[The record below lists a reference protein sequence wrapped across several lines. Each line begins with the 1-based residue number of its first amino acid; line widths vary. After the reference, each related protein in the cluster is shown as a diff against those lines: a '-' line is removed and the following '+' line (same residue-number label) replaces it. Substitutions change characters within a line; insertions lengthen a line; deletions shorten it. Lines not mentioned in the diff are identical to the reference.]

1 MGETRGGVMRRRP
14 GHRLPP
20 IVQGREKRMTCD
32 KTDIRNAPS
41 IRVLTPH
48 GMGAI
53 AVIEL
58 RAADAAHIIS
68 ALTGEL
74 KSGIALRSIA
84 SDDGVIDEVL
94 IVRRAPNHYE
104 LHCHGGVMVVEKLV
118 RRLAQCAGDEELGAK
133 ALELWCHPQSDIPP
147 VETLWGLRML
157 TQARR
162 NSLGRWAL
170 EQQSALKTDGS
181 VSIKRAAQWIATA
194 SADLHRFLSG
204 EVRMAMIGPPNAGK
218 SSLANFWLGHPMSVT
233 SDIPGTTRDWVEQTV
248 IVAADDIDMAARLT
262 DTAGMRHTEDEL
274 ERLAI
279 DRGIGAL
286 SGVDIILIVMDAT
299 HLGTLEH
306 LADEA
311 WGWAESH
318 GVGDQLRSSRWLA
331 VGNKCDRL
339 ERMPGAGVGGWNA
352 VWISA
357 IHGTGIADLQR
368 QVLTLLGVPRGL
380 RYPVLS
386 AARLEQLFRITAA
399 RDDTEMLSALGRMAA
414 DDELLF

>member
-1 MGETRGGVMRRRP
+1 MRRGP
-14 GHRLPP
+14 GHGLPP
-20 IVQGREKRMTCD
+20 IVQERENRMMCN
-32 KTDIRNAPS
+32 KTDIPIAPS

-48 GMGAI
+48 GTGAI

-58 RAADAAHIIS
+58 RAAGAEEIIS
-68 ALTGEL
+68 ALAGKL
-74 KSGIALRSIA
+74 KSGVALRSIA

-118 RRLAQCAGDEELGAK
+118 RRLAQCAGDDGLGAE
-133 ALELWCHPQSDIPP
+133 ALEHWRHPRSDIPP

-157 TQARR
+157 AQARR
-162 NSLGRWAL
+162 NNLGRWAMKHK
-170 EQQSALKTDGS
+170 SALKADGL
-181 VSIKRAAQWIATA
+181 VNIKREAQWIAAA

-279 DRGIGAL
+279 HRGIDAL
-286 SGVDIILIVMDAT
+286 SGVDIILVVMDAT
-299 HLGTLEH
+299 QLGTLEH

-311 WGWAESH
+311 WAWAESH
-318 GVGDQLRSSRWLA
+318 GVGDQLRASRWLA

-339 ERMPGAGVGGWNA
+339 ERMPGAGVGGSNA

-357 IHGTGIADLQR
+357 IRGTGIVDLQR
-368 QVLTLLGVPRGL
+368 QVLKLLGAPRSL
-380 RYPVLS
+380 RFPVLS
-386 AARLEQLFRITAA
+386 SARIEQLSRVIAA
-399 RDDTEMLSALGRMAA
+399 RDEADMLAALDRMAA